1 MKLPR
6 VKKWRD
12 VKRVFGE
19 YGIVAV
25 EGAAPGHGRPKHP
38 YLASPDGQKH
48 TIPASKNS
56 DDIFREYIEAARRK
70 FRLTPD
76 NGVSDEEFYGKF

>member
-12 VKRVFGE
+12 VKRVFAE
-19 YGIVAV
+19 YGIEAV
-25 EGAAPGHGRPKHP
+25 ETAAPGHRRPKHP
-38 YLASPDGQKH
+38 YLASADGQKH

-56 DDIFREYIEAARRK
+56 DDVFREYIEAARRK
-70 FRLTPD
+70 FGLTQV
-76 NGVSDEEFYGKF
+76 NGVPDEEFYGKF